1 MLYRNMAL
9 AAGLLLAAPLEAEA
23 QVEVI
28 RQTIFGMD

>member
-1 MLYRNMAL
+1 MLYRNLAV
-9 AAGLLLAAPLEAEA
+9 AAGLILTATAKAEG